1 MIFTKRKKK
10 SFEHVARPGCDQ
22 GNAELVKF
30 LLDDCGADP
39 NRFCVSNPFPP
50 LVLAAYHGYYRVLE
64 AFKTSRVVV
73 PVSFTGLAK
82 NSYYF
87 CFLFV
92 KIIDLPGGQI
102 NDPLLGK
109 HHSLPFLPA
118 TPSSPS
124 WALDSLCAL
133 LPELQRYKDS
143 VRCATL
149 GAEVPGHRQQQID
162 ANLVQICPKY
172 TFLTHQSLIVS
183 E

>member
-10 SFEHVARPGCDQ
+10 SFEQVAIPGCDQ

-82 NSYYF
+82 NSFYF

-102 NDPLLGK
+102 NDPSSGN
-109 HHSLPFLPA
+109 HNFL
-118 TPSSPS
+118 
-124 WALDSLCAL
+124 
-133 LPELQRYKDS
+133 
-143 VRCATL
+143 
-149 GAEVPGHRQQQID
+149 
-162 ANLVQICPKY
+162 
-172 TFLTHQSLIVS
+172 
-183 E
+183 

>member
-1 MIFTKRKKK
+1 MAI
-10 SFEHVARPGCDQ
+10 PGCDQ

-39 NRFCVSNPFPP
+39 NRFCVSNHFPP

-82 NSYYF
+82 NSFYF

-102 NDPLLGK
+102 NDPLSGK
-109 HHSLPFLPA
+109 NFFLPFLPA

-124 WALDSLCAL
+124 RTLEELFELTWRPSRALGSPRAL
-133 LPELQRYKDS
+133 LLEL
-143 VRCATL
+143 
-149 GAEVPGHRQQQID
+149 
-162 ANLVQICPKY
+162 
-172 TFLTHQSLIVS
+172 
-183 E
+183 